1 MELSK
6 EQKWRLI
13 LGQSADEEKTIPLDS
28 VQQAMDA
35 ALEALYDSSERKGG
49 LGSSSPNL
57 NRWLKDIRAY
67 FPTSVVHVMQ
77 RDAIERLGI
86 KELLLEPEVLETIVP
101 DVHLVGTLLTLNQLI
116 PEKTKSTARAV
127 IQKIVKELEEQ
138 LYNSMRES
146 INNALRNRTH
156 ERNPKWNEIDWHR
169 TINRNLKNYQ
179 TDLQKII
186 PEQFIGFSKKGRA
199 LKDIILLVDQSGSMA
214 SSVVY
219 ASILGAILASL
230 RTVKTHFI
238 VFDTAVV
245 DLTQYL
251 EDPVELLFG
260 TQLGGG
266 TDIAQAMTY
275 AKTLVQAPTDTI
287 LVLISDLY
295 EGGNPQQLLQ
305 TSRQLKDEGV
315 QVICLLAL
323 NDEGAPSFN
332 RSLAAAFN
340 QIDIPSFACT
350 PNQFPAL
357 MAAAIS
363 QQDLSV
369 FQAS

>member
-1 MELSK
+1 MELNN

-13 LGQSADEEKTIPLDS
+13 LGQSADEEKTISLDS
-28 VQQAMDA
+28 IQQAMDA
-35 ALEALYDSSERKGG
+35 ALEALYDSQKKGG
-49 LGSSSPNL
+49 LGNSSPQL
-57 NRWLKDIRAY
+57 NRWLKDIRTY
-67 FPTSVVHVMQ
+67 FPTPVVQVMQ
-77 RDAIERLGI
+77 RDAIERLEL
-86 KELLLEPEVLETIVP
+86 KELLLEPEILDTIVP

-127 IQKIVKELEEQ
+127 IQKIVKALEEQ
-138 LYNSMRES
+138 LYDSMRSS

-156 ERNPKWNEIDWHR
+156 KRNPKWNEIDWHK

-186 PEQFIGFSKKGRA
+186 PEYLIGFSKKGRA
-199 LKDIILLVDQSGSMA
+199 LKDIILLIDQSGSMM
-214 SSVVY
+214 SSLVY
-219 ASILGAILASL
+219 ASVLGAILASL
-230 RTVKTHFI
+230 RTIKTHFV
-238 VFDTAVV
+238 VFDTTVV

-251 EDPVELLFG
+251 DDPVDLLFG

-275 AKTLVQAPTDTI
+275 AKTLVQSPTDTI

-295 EGGNPQQLLQ
+295 EGGNTQQLLQ

-323 NDEGAPSFN
+323 DDEGAPSFN

-340 QIDIPSFACT
+340 GMDIPSFACT

-357 MAAAIS
+357 MAAAIN

-369 FQAS
+369 FQAN